1 MRTRNNAQQPEEIS
15 SEHGRV
21 LMLSAGSII
30 GAGFFV
36 GVGETISLAGPG
48 VLITFLLIGMVAVF
62 VNFFLIEMALS
73 GPKHLYFH
81 QYVGI
86 AFGPAAG
93 SAVGWAYIMGM
104 VVGPASEI
112 VAAGMLLRQWI
123 GSGEVV
129 RYCWLVAFVA
139 VLISLL
145 ARRLVLNLEF
155 YVAFL
160 RVFLLL
166 GFSLLGLASILG
178 LFPSLVPRLGTENYL
193 PAEGF
198 LPHGLWGVLA
208 ASIGVTMI
216 YGGTESIGLFSEDE
230 QSKSLNVPSI
240 TYTIVLRMV
249 FLYSFAATVLV
260 GILPWENA
268 SAKAS
273 PFILA
278 LQLLNTDSMVVH
290 LFTIGILASIITL
303 AVADMFLVERLLLLL
318 SKDGYFPRRLFDSSC
333 LKKRQSNSR
342 IATRILLLAV
352 LLVALNDDHAYL
364 RLFYLSGFGFFF
376 IWVML
381 TLAFPRYCRL
391 AQSAN
396 PELCRHW
403 HVPCPKLLQAIVLTI
418 LGAGLICFAT
428 TPLGRDTLLISL
440 GWLLLPCVHWIMT
453 RCQKK

>member
-1 MRTRNNAQQPEEIS
+1 MRMRNRTQHPHEPS
-15 SEHGRV
+15 LDHGHV
-21 LMLSAGSII
+21 IMLSAGSII

-36 GVGETISLAGPG
+36 GVGETVSLAGPG
-48 VLITFLLIGMVAVF
+48 VLITFLLVGLVAVF

-86 AFGPAAG
+86 AFGPVAG

-123 GSGEVV
+123 GSGKVV
-129 RYCWLVAFVA
+129 WYCWLVALVA
-139 VLISLL
+139 VLLSLIS
-145 ARRLVLNLEF
+145 RRLLLNLEF
-155 YVAFL
+155 YTAFL

-166 GFSLLGLASILG
+166 GFSLLGLACILG
-178 LFPSLVPRLGTENYL
+178 LFPALVPQVGTENYL

-198 LPHGLWGVLA
+198 LPHGMWGVLA
-208 ASIGVTMI
+208 AVIGVTMI
-216 YGGTESIGLFSEDE
+216 YGGTESIGLFSEE
-230 QSKSLNVPSI
+230 GQGTSLNVPSI

-249 FLYSFAATVLV
+249 FLYSFAVTVLV
-260 GILPWENA
+260 GVLPWRDA
-268 SAKAS
+268 SASVS
-273 PFILA
+273 PFVLA
-278 LQLLNTDSMVVH
+278 LELLQTDHVVVH
-290 LFTIGILASIITL
+290 LFTIGILTSIITL

-318 SKDGYFPRRLFDSSC
+318 SQDGYFPRRLFGSSC
-333 LKKRQSNSR
+333 RGKPQVNSR
-342 IATRILLLAV
+342 IATRVLLLAV
-352 LLVALNDDHAYL
+352 LLVALQGDQAYL

-391 AQSAN
+391 AQDAN
-396 PELCRHW
+396 ANHCDHW
-403 HVPCPKLLQAIVLTI
+403 HVPCPRLLQVIVLTI

-428 TPLGRDTLLISL
+428 VPLGRDTLLLSL
-440 GWLLLPCVHWIMT
+440 VWLLLSCVYHVT
-453 RCQKK
+453 ARDRKR

>member
-1 MRTRNNAQQPEEIS
+1 MRMRNRTQHPREPSLDRGHVI
-15 SEHGRV
+15 
-21 LMLSAGSII
+21 MLSAGSII

-36 GVGETISLAGPG
+36 GVGEPVSLAGPG
-48 VLITFLLIGMVAVF
+48 VLLTFLLVGLVAVF

-86 AFGPAAG
+86 AFGPVAG

-129 RYCWLVAFVA
+129 WYCWLVALVA
-139 VLISLL
+139 VLLSLVS
-145 ARRLVLNLEF
+145 RRLLLNLEF
-155 YVAFL
+155 YTAFL

-166 GFSLLGLASILG
+166 GFSLLGLACILG
-178 LFPSLVPRLGTENYL
+178 LFPSLVPQVGAENYL

-198 LPHGLWGVLA
+198 LPHGVWGVLA
-208 ASIGVTMI
+208 AVIGVTMI
-216 YGGTESIGLFSEDE
+216 YGGTESIGLFSEE
-230 QSKSLNVPSI
+230 GQGTSLNVPSI

-249 FLYSFAATVLV
+249 FLHSFAVTVLV
-260 GILPWENA
+260 GVLPWRDA
-268 SAKAS
+268 SANVS
-273 PFILA
+273 PFVLA
-278 LQLLNTDSMVVH
+278 LELLKTDHVVVH
-290 LFTIGILASIITL
+290 LFTIGILTSIITL
-303 AVADMFLVERLLLLL
+303 AVADMFLVERLLLFL
-318 SKDGYFPRRLFDSSC
+318 SQDGYFPRKIFGSSC
-333 LKKRQSNSR
+333 HGKPQLKSR
-342 IATRILLLAV
+342 IATRVILLAV
-352 LLVALNDDHAYL
+352 LLVALQWDQAYL

-391 AQSAN
+391 AQNAN
-396 PELCRHW
+396 ASRCDYW
-403 HVPCPKLLQAIVLTI
+403 HVPCPRLLQVIVLTI

-428 TPLGRDTLLISL
+428 IPLGRDTLLLSL
-440 GWLLLPCVHWIMT
+440 VWLLLSCVYHVAA
-453 RCQKK
+453 RERKR